1 MSINR
6 GTDKEDVVDIY
17 SGVLLKHNKNEIMP
31 SAATWMVI
39 EMTTLSEVSQRETNV
54 IWYQLYLDF
63 LLNDANELNYKAEI
77 DPQTKKK
84 RKSWISQGEKGERDE
99 LELWD

>member
-1 MSINR
+1 MFINR

-39 EMTTLSEVSQRETNV
+39 EMTILSEVRERQMSYGINCT
-54 IWYQLYLDF
+54 
-63 LLNDANELNYKAEI
+63 
-77 DPQTKKK
+77 
-84 RKSWISQGEKGERDE
+84 WIFF
-99 LELWD
+99 